1 MLTDWLRR
9 LCMVGSRCWLT
20 DSGKIQMLTD
30 WQTPVGSVCWWLTD
44 SIGVCILTV
53 CFLIVAVNSI
63 CILLSFCV
71 CCMSPTKKGR
81 KHSLF
86 FFLRGTF
93 CTLWFLIDLSF
104 RVAAKSPPFCSKWWK
119 HHLCIVFCKLSE
131 GNAYSKPEIVTSAR
145 IHSIHSPT
153 SRQDF
158 PFTACFW
165 TFCVLSFP
173 VTGCSSG
180 SCRCVCGWP
189 CIWLSLIIW
198 YIKMQGKF
206 CT

>member
-1 MLTDWLRR
+1 MHIIVILCLLHEPYKERKETLT
-9 LCMVGSRCWLT
+9 
-20 DSGKIQMLTD
+20 
-30 WQTPVGSVCWWLTD
+30 
-44 SIGVCILTV
+44 
-53 CFLIVAVNSI
+53 
-63 CILLSFCV
+63 
-71 CCMSPTKKGR
+71 
-81 KHSLF
+81 F

-104 RVAAKSPPFCSKWWK
+104 RVAAKSPPFCIRWWK